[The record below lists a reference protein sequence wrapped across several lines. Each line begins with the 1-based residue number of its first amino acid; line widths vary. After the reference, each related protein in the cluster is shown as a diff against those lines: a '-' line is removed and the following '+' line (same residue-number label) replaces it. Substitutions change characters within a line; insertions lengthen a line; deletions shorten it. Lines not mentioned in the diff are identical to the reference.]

1 MLKLSFSG
9 HETFVCRQSWLKKG
23 YDYLQQGLSFNNDD
37 AVIRLGVGKNMVTAI
52 KFWLRGYSIIDQAEH
67 ISKIGHLLFNEENG
81 LDPYLEDITSLWL
94 LHYYIVKNQRVFI
107 FNAFFN
113 EFTKEKSEFTK
124 EQLIAFLKRK
134 TQESEQNIF
143 SDKTYEADA
152 NVFLRTYVRSNDG
165 KVDLEDETA
174 NLLVDLS
181 LISTFTKENVN
192 GKKSQWYRINKAER
206 RDLSKHLLLFSLL
219 DVYEKEGSSISF
231 YDMLEGYNSVGVIF
245 SLTEQGLDNKLK
257 EIAEYWTSQLSY
269 TSTAGNRVLQ
279 IKRPIDKWEI
289 LKENYV

>member
-23 YDYLQQGLSFNNDD
+23 YDYLNKGQSFNNED
-37 AVIRLGVGKNMVTAI
+37 AVISLGVGKNMVTAI
-52 KFWLRGYSIIDQAEH
+52 KFWLRGYSVIDQAEH
-67 ISKIGHLLFNEENG
+67 VSKLGHLLFNEETG
-81 LDPYLEDITSLWL
+81 LDPYLEDISTLWL

-113 EFTKEKSEFTK
+113 EFAKEKSEFTR

-134 TQESEQNIF
+134 TQESEQNQF

-174 NLLVDLS
+174 NLLVDLN
-181 LISTFTKENVN
+181 LIGVFTKENIS
-192 GKKSQWYRINKAER
+192 GKKAQWYRINKAER
-206 RDLSKHLLLFSLL
+206 RDLSKFLLLFALL
-219 DVYEKEGSSISF
+219 DRYEKEGISISF

-257 EIAEYWTSQLSY
+257 EIAEQWPSQISY

-279 IKRPIDKWEI
+279 IKSPMNKWEV